1 MAVTQ
6 EYMKDV
12 QSIED
17 YISEIILINV
27 DTGN

>member
-17 YISEIILINV
+17 YISKIILINV